1 MGRRKFRLAWIED
14 HNARK
19 ASLRKRRE
27 GLKKIVQEL
36 SILCGVDA
44 GVIVFS
50 PGEQQPIVWPE
61 FQAIRD
67 IFNRY
72 MDIPDMYRDLNGRNT
87 EVNLQKLLGKL
98 YEMVIKLRSR
108 NDTAAL
114 SLLSYQIEQG
124 SREAASLEMN
134 ELNAMLAWAPEKLAE
149 INKFLEEAGGAEVE
163 GLASNQAAG
172 GADATLD
179 DQDRDSWYLNLMS
192 QRNIVAQSSAVVAGV
207 NIGSGTNNSDQA
219 SQAAG
224 TDATINDPAPA
235 WFLNIVNQ
243 SSNVA
248 GSSTGAGQ
256 GLNVNVISQA
266 PAYEYVGTLNTPHSE
281 LMNSSANV
289 AGSSTQGSGGTGAQG
304 PKEWEEFEEGLDC
317 VADLFEEYMKSLSLS
332 KP

>member
-172 GADATLD
+172 GADAALD
-179 DQDRDSWYLNLMS
+179 DRDRDSCYLNLMS
-192 QRNIVAQSSAVVAGV
+192 QRNNVARSSVGVAGV
-207 NIGSGTNNSDQA
+207 NIGIGSGTNNPDQA
-219 SQAAG
+219 SQAVG
-224 TDATINDPAPA
+224 TDLRNSINIYTRSRMTEIEAP
-235 WFLNIVNQ
+235 FRPHEKLLERQKYFQNIHNHTYLKGRYDKITSVAIPLAL
-243 SSNVA
+243 A
-248 GSSTGAGQ
+248 GSCLFLIGRGIYNMSHGIGK
-256 GLNVNVISQA
+256 
-266 PAYEYVGTLNTPHSE
+266 
-281 LMNSSANV
+281 
-289 AGSSTQGSGGTGAQG
+289 
-304 PKEWEEFEEGLDC
+304 KE
-317 VADLFEEYMKSLSLS
+317 
-332 KP
+332 